1 MNGTHTVCVYLT
13 ATFPFLYQT
22 TYFQSVVVLQNW
34 YVERWLMLAVG
45 LQVCNVY
52 KFHLSCSTRPPQ
64 LIEMVL
70 KKWHADSFSRDDI
83 DRYVLK
89 VAGREEYL
97 VSDDKM
103 LRQYIV
109 RVE

>member
-1 MNGTHTVCVYLT
+1 MCVFDCHLFSFFCAKRHFSRAHLCFKIGTLSGWIWRCL
-13 ATFPFLYQT
+13 
-22 TYFQSVVVLQNW
+22 
-34 YVERWLMLAVG
+34 RLAVG

-52 KFHLSCSTRPPQ
+52 KFHLSCSTRPPP

>member
-1 MNGTHTVCVYLT
+1 M
-13 ATFPFLYQT
+13 
-22 TYFQSVVVLQNW
+22 
-34 YVERWLMLAVG
+34 
-45 LQVCNVY
+45 Y

-109 RVE
+109 RVECRCAATQSNRIVVTCLLQCHDVIYM

>member
-1 MNGTHTVCVYLT
+1 M
-13 ATFPFLYQT
+13 
-22 TYFQSVVVLQNW
+22 
-34 YVERWLMLAVG
+34 
-45 LQVCNVY
+45 Y

-70 KKWHADSFSRDDI
+70 KKWHADSFSRDDM

-109 RVE
+109 RVECRCAVTQSNRIVVTCLLHCRDVIYM